1 MSNLFSEFGF
11 GGDLWPFGGGGD
23 TEWGGGQTAQGRT
36 LRCDVYETPV
46 RPTLRAVCC
55 MRVLTHVCSAGLVL
69 RCR

>member
-23 TEWGGGQTAQGRT
+23 TEWGGGQSAQGLGRS

-46 RPTLRAVCC
+46 RHTPRCVLHARAHACV
-55 MRVLTHVCSAGLVL
+55 
-69 RCR
+69 